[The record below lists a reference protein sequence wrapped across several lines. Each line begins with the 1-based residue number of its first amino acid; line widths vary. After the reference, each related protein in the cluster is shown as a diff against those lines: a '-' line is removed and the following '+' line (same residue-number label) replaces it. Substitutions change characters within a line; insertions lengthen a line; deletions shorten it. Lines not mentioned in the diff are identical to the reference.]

1 MTKQKEIRDKV
12 IDFILFAERQG
23 AGTIER
29 TKSLAEQADE
39 LLSYLDSVGGCLKV
53 KRELLANPY
62 STCDPHEDSNEEEL
76 AYLQAQNDMAGW
88 EAVEAL
94 IDKEVKHEDTT

>member
-1 MTKQKEIRDKV
+1 MSRKEEIRDKV

-29 TKSLAEQADE
+29 TKSLAGQADE

-53 KRELLANPY
+53 ERELPEILQRQG
-62 STCDPHEDSNEEEL
+62 PHKEWLEKDLKRRLLS
-76 AYLQAQNDMAGW
+76 AGYV
-88 EAVEAL
+88 ATMPL
-94 IDKEVKHEDTT
+94 IDKEEK